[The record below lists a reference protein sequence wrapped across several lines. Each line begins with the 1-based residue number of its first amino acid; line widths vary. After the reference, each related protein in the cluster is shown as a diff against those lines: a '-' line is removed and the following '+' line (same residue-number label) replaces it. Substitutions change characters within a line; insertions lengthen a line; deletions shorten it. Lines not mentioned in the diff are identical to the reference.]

1 MEADKDA
8 QDAMLCIN
16 SGATLDDPNR
26 FKFEG
31 SGYYIKSA
39 EEMRE
44 LFKDHPD
51 ACDNTLEIAER
62 CNVIFDDHE
71 DGAFMPQFDCPEGWD
86 ETSLFL
92 KKVEEGL
99 EKRYDGN
106 PPMEVLKAGRLRM
119 RRHLPDA
126 VLRLL
131 PRRRRL
137 HQLGEGARRDEG
149 RARLRRGLWSPM
161 RWASP
166 SSIRSSTA

>member
-1 MEADKDA
+1 
-8 QDAMLCIN
+8 MLCIN

-71 DGAFMPQFDCPEGWD
+71 DGAFMPQFDCPEGGTRPRCSSRRSRRAWRSATTATRRWRCSSRPTTNAASSARCSSAA
-86 ETSLFL
+86 TSSSS
-92 KKVEEGL
+92 
-99 EKRYDGN
+99 
-106 PPMEVLKAGRLRM
+106 PTTSTGRR
-119 RRHLPDA
+119 
-126 VLRLL
+126 
-131 PRRRRL
+131 
-137 HQLGEGARRDEG
+137 
-149 RARLRRGLWSPM
+149 
-161 RWASP
+161 
-166 SSIRSSTA
+166 STA